1 MPKLRYS
8 AFPICVHLWF
18 SSGDTDAAFAMGL
31 EEGVIGIDHEFDQI
45 VEFCLGS
52 PAEFLLGFAR
62 VADEEIDFGGA
73 VVAGVGFD
81 IFAPVEPG
89 VAEGGFEEFA
99 DAVGFAGG
107 DDVIVRFVLLEHEPH
122 GFDVFF
128 GVAPVAFG
136 IEVAEVKAG
145 RDLGPAIPAAD
156 AALETGNDAALI
168 HLLSSR
174 LEQRLHERFVE
185 TRGKRGFAADDVA
198 AGRVYVNAYVTFLN
212 FVERVHESIEQEP
225 GHHFPED

>member
-1 MPKLRYS
+1 MS
-8 AFPICVHLWF
+8 AASLNAL
-18 SSGDTDAAFAMGL
+18 TFAL
-31 EEGVIGIDHEFDQI
+31 
-45 VEFCLGS
+45 
-52 PAEFLLGFAR
+52 FLLTGIATAGGARAHCDGLDGPVVAAAR
-62 VADEEIDFGGA
+62 VALDSGDVNRLLIWMPEGDA
-73 VVAGVGFD
+73 VVLRAVFD
-81 IFAPVEPG
+81 RAVAVRKLGAEARALADMSVFESAVRLHRA
-89 VAEGGFEEFA
+89 AEG
-99 DAVGFAGG
+99 
-107 DDVIVRFVLLEHEPH
+107 
-122 GFDVFF
+122 
-128 GVAPVAFG
+128 APYTG
-136 IEVAEVKAG
+136 LKPAG